1 MTNSNIPQRLQRLAL
16 LLQEEGIQ
24 KLNESRVLVLGLG
37 GVGSSCVE
45 ALARGGIGHLALLD
59 GDIVEESNIN
69 RQAIAFTSTV
79 GRAKAEVM
87 REMVLA
93 INPGCDVDARKQ
105 FLTRENT
112 ADMLDSFAKPDV
124 VLDCIDTVSQ
134 KLEIVEWCANRQ
146 IPLLSAM
153 GAANKRDPMALRFS
167 LVEKTFNCPLSKVM
181 RRECRKRG
189 ISQVEVIFSTESPL
203 SPQSLPPT
211 ESPLS
216 PQALSSTESPLSP
229 QTSRSTESSLDTQPP
244 RTSLATKSAT
254 RSVKAETL
262 GSMSYMPPIMGQ
274 MMAGKV
280 ICRLAGLEKMPNP
293 PRKKLA
299 DERMSK
305 EGTPNERK
313 TKEKTVEKQTADD
326 WAKNDVSAKPYLL
339 DTHAHWD
346 FLPSASREKAA
357 RLLGK
362 ENIRLVAQTVLPS
375 AFVALDKE
383 REGVMKADHDAY
395 PQPILSL
402 GFHPWWVDTPEKNRR
417 ELDFFAEALPRTR
430 FIGEVGLDFSEKR
443 LLEAPAREQQAVLRH
458 IFQLVRE
465 QAAESNTSYVFSFHA
480 VRALTPLLDL
490 YEEENLVMPNVVPI
504 VHRFAGTSDELT
516 RLIRMGGLLSVHPA
530 MLRTKRGRAYVK
542 QVPAE
547 RLLLETDLPAREIP
561 GNRMPTNPIPAE
573 QSFSTREEKN
583 DRVRT
588 ITTDDTTKQE
598 AYETVSHT
606 YAEEI
611 QKSLYATLAHL
622 SELRGE
628 DMTNIIME
636 MQRRLYGWPKDE

>member
-59 GDIVEESNIN
+59 GDVVEESNIN

-79 GRAKAEVM
+79 GRAKTEVM

-134 KLEIVEWCANRQ
+134 KLEIVEWCANQQ

-189 ISQVEVIFSTESPL
+189 ISQLEVIFSTESPL
-203 SPQSLPPT
+203 SPQ
-211 ESPLS
+211 
-216 PQALSSTESPLSP
+216 
-229 QTSRSTESSLDTQPP
+229 PP
-244 RTSLATKSAT
+244 RTSLATKTAT
-254 RSVKAETL
+254 RSGKAETL

-383 REGVMKADHDAY
+383 REGAMKADHDAY

-443 LLEAPAREQQAVLRH
+443 LREASAVEQQAVLRH

-465 QAAESNTSYVFSFHA
+465 RAAESNTSYVFSFHA

-542 QVPAE
+542 QVPADS
-547 RLLLETDLPAREIP
+547 LLLETDLPA
-561 GNRMPTNPIPAE
+561 NPIPAE

-583 DRVRT
+583 DMAQT
-588 ITTDDTTKQE
+588 ITTEGTTQKD
-598 AYETVSHT
+598 AYETVART

-611 QKSLYATLAHL
+611 KQSLYETLARL

-628 DMTNIIME
+628 DMTNIIMKT
-636 MQRRLYGWPKDE
+636 QKRLYGWPKDE